1 MSSDA
6 WLNLPLLP
14 INRDRFMTT
23 LYHLPLDASSRFVRL
38 VLDEFGQVAQLEQEK
53 VWERRRAFLALNPA
67 ASVPVLVTDEDL
79 VLVGAGPISGYLS
92 ESRDDAGAPLMPA
105 ELAARAEVR
114 RLMDWALVLLEHEV
128 TAVLV
133 HEKAQKRSIPS
144 KLGGGAPDTRAM
156 RIARGNLDWHMD
168 YLDHVLATRDW
179 LAGEKLTLADL
190 AFAAALS
197 SLDYLGEIDWTAR
210 SVSKLWYARMK
221 SRPSFAPLLAER
233 ISGVV
238 PPPHYDDPD
247 F

>member
-1 MSSDA
+1 
-6 WLNLPLLP
+6 
-14 INRDRFMTT
+14 MTT
-23 LYHLPLDASSRFVRL
+23 LYHLPLDAASRFVRL
-38 VLDEFGQVAQLEQEK
+38 VLDEYGQAADLEQEK
-53 VWERRRAFLALNPA
+53 VWERRQAFLALNPA
-67 ASVPVLVTDEDL
+67 ASVPVLSIDDL
-79 VLVGAGPISGYLS
+79 VLVGAGPIAGYVS
-92 ESRDDAGAPLMPA
+92 ESRTDGGAPLMPVDHA
-105 ELAARAEVR
+105 ERAEVR
-114 RLMDWALVLLEHEV
+114 RLMDWALVLMEHEV
-128 TAVLV
+128 TSVLV

-168 YLDHVLATRDW
+168 YLDHVLVARDW

-197 SLDYLGEIDWTAR
+197 SLDYLGEIDWAAR